1 MQGYAIRRFSDGVLD
16 AMVRLSRTRAN
27 YWLEFVLDTA
37 LGATLLSEG
46 LRRHSPPLV
55 EVLLILL
62 GLLAFTFIE
71 YCAHRWLFHGSPQ
84 IFAHGHTA
92 HHGNPLGYDSV
103 PFFLPALTL
112 LGFIG
117 LFLLLMPVSAVFLLA
132 GGIACGYVAYGVSH
146 FMIHHMRFRHS
157 LLRSWAAYHHIHHY
171 HPDCNYG
178 VTTPLWDVL
187 LGTRYAPARR
197 LARPR
202 QGSI

>member
-1 MQGYAIRRFSDGVLD
+1 MQGYAIRHFSDGVLD

-46 LRRHSPPLV
+46 LRRHNPTLV
-55 EVLLILL
+55 AVLLILS
-62 GLLAFTFIE
+62 GLLIFTFIE

-132 GGIACGYVAYGVSH
+132 GGIACGYVAYGFSH
-146 FMIHHMRFRHS
+146 FMIHHMRFRHG
-157 LLRSWAAYHHIHHY
+157 LLRNWAAHHHIHHH

-178 VTTPLWDVL
+178 VTTPLWDVV
-187 LGTRYAPARR
+187 LGTRYVSSRNPT
-197 LARPR
+197 RP
-202 QGSI
+202 QPGI

>member
-46 LRRHSPPLV
+46 LRRHNPSLV
-55 EVLLILL
+55 GILLILL
-62 GLLAFTFIE
+62 GLLIFTFIE

-117 LFLLLMPVSAVFLLA
+117 LFLLLLPVSAVFLVA
-132 GGIACGYVAYGVSH
+132 GGIACGYVAYGFSH

-157 LLRSWAAYHHIHHY
+157 LLRSWAAHHHIHHY

-178 VTTPLWDVL
+178 VTTPLWDVV
-187 LGTRYAPARR
+187 LGTRYVSSRNPT
-197 LARPR
+197 RP
-202 QGSI
+202 QPGI